1 MLNVGTCYPNSMKNE
16 MIDVGTCHPMSHRN
30 EMIDIGTR
38 YPKLTHAQRLWY
50 VMGLTA
56 RTGTHVDT
64 TVKRD
69 WYVIFDTIYGHDTS
83 KELWYVMGLTARR
96 HPCRY
101 DHDTYAK
108 TLVRNGVSSS
118 KAPM

>member
-16 MIDVGTCHPMSHRN
+16 MIDVRTCHPKSHRN

-38 YPKLTHAQRLWY
+38 YPKLTHAQKLWY

-69 WYVIFDTIYGHDTS
+69 WYVIFDTIY
-83 KELWYVMGLTARR
+83 
-96 HPCRY
+96 
-101 DHDTYAK
+101 DHDTYTK
-108 TLVRNGVSSS
+108 TLVRNGVNSS